1 MKKTL
6 LATLVAAMLVLSALA
21 IAIPTSAAAGD
32 YIIFGGGQFVEGGEI
47 LDGCGTIIEDGYLV
61 GGEGINNGAQGTGWF
76 QITIDGTG
84 GKDAWSAYKYL
95 RIVGSPYKC
104 GEKEATGAYNG
115 GTVQFGAGNTYNFDQ
130 LELTGKTMGAI
141 EKEDCYLLDLSKV
154 STFEANWFLMSH
166 SARGYKIAELAL
178 TDSEEYTSGGA
189 GTGPAPTD
197 APADPTDAPADPTDA
212 PTAAPTDAPTAA
224 PTVAPT
230 TATPIITL
238 APTVAPTTAAPTVN
252 PGTGVA
258 GIGAALAVAGL
269 AAAGLVV
276 ATKKSK

>member
-32 YIIFGGGQFVEGGEI
+32 YLIFSGGQFVEGGEI
-47 LDGCGTIIEDGYLV
+47 LSGCGTIVEDGYLV
-61 GGEGINNGAQGTGWF
+61 GGEGLNNGAQGTGWF
-76 QITIDGTG
+76 QLTIDGTG
-84 GKDAWSAYKYL
+84 GNDAWTSYKYL
-95 RIVGSPYKC
+95 RIVGSPYKG

-130 LELTGKTMGAI
+130 LEMTGKTMGAI

-166 SARGYKIAELAL
+166 SARGYKIKELAL
-178 TDSEEYTSGGA
+178 TDSTEYTMGEGG
-189 GTGPAPTD
+189 TPAPTD
-197 APADPTDAPADPTDA
+197 AP
-212 PTAAPTDAPTAA
+212 A

-238 APTVAPTTAAPTVN
+238 PTATVAPTTAAPTAN